1 MLRFVVAE
9 VSGRGQKIAVIFS
22 GDIFWKRHISIQ
34 VSQLR
39 RRRSKIAKNLFYWQ
53 WIKQYGQIFS
63 FGLLPHRKPINVVI
77 GSPIKVKEAIKDPT
91 DDEVSLKT

>member
-1 MLRFVVAE
+1 MKKSIKSFE
-9 VSGRGQKIAVIFS
+9 KYSHEYQ
-22 GDIFWKRHISIQ
+22 IS
-34 VSQLR
+34 
-39 RRRSKIAKNLFYWQ
+39 KNLFYWP

-91 DDEVSLKT
+91 DDEVSIKT